1 MLEAKLTQGVI
12 LKKIIDA
19 LKDLVQEANFDFSPS
34 GISLQSMDNAH
45 VTLVMLL
52 LRADGF
58 ESYRCDR
65 SLPVGINVT
74 SLAKVIKSAGSEDAI
89 TLKAS
94 DDGETI
100 SFIFESPNQA
110 RVCEYELKLMDL
122 DVQQLGVPQ
131 TDYDVQV
138 RMSSSELARICRDLL
153 NINDTVT
160 ITAAKETIRFSAK
173 GDMGSGSILL
183 TPGGI
188 VKGDDDT
195 QTPGPGVGTTI
206 ILRNPTSMDL
216 SLKFLSSFTKAGPLS
231 DSVNIGISEGIPA
244 LVEYP
249 IGEMGYLRFY
259 LAPKMDDE

>member
-1 MLEAKLTQGVI
+1 MLEAKLAQGVI

-58 ESYRCDR
+58 ENYRCDR

-74 SLAKVIKSAGSEDAI
+74 SLAKVIKSAGNEDAI

-100 SFIFESPNQA
+100 SFIFESPNAA

-160 ITAAKETIRFSAK
+160 ISAAKDTIRFSAK
-173 GDMGSGSILL
+173 GELGSGSILL
-183 TPGGI
+183 SPSQSVDSET
-188 VKGDDDT
+188 T
-195 QTPGPGVGTTI
+195 GTTI
-206 ILRNPTSMDL
+206 VLRNPTTMDL